1 MIKQLKKP
9 AAFLSAA
16 ALMFSSLM
24 GMTASGETTV
34 TTYIRGDMNGNGRVD
49 IADLALH
56 KSYMLSEEKDKDT
69 DPLTEQIAD
78 FDGNGYTDF
87 QDSVYLS
94 QYLMD
99 RYSEK
104 YDHRTFTVT
113 DSPLIPSSLNG
124 LVTSAQTTGEI
135 RSLNFLVEFNNA
147 KFSDRKKMSEEDL
160 ETELFGE
167 GKAKYPYESLTAYI
181 ERASYGNLTMSGDV
195 YYCTLNADIEDYSVD
210 LSTREKMMKDVLKTM
225 DEKINYSDYDGDGDG
240 DIDVLT
246 FTVPLDNASGTI
258 KDFWYAATHTW
269 CYDPNFKVDGVK
281 VVKYA
286 GMNTMPYKDNM
297 YVFKRDYTHEF
308 GHCMGLQD
316 YYKYESQD
324 YEGLKGPAG
333 YCKMDDSLGDYC
345 TFSKLMAGWLRENEV
360 QVYDLNSGGVQVF
373 SLSDPAKEGSC
384 LILPLKNWNGNFTS
398 EYFLVEYQSCE
409 GNNNDVRNFLN
420 GWYNDKNN
428 TGIRIMHVQAEMHK
442 TYWGQKEFKYY
453 NYADTYNGDDKQRI
467 LRLVNNESHGYLKP
481 GETQTKL
488 MAYDSS
494 GYETIDSGY
503 TVKFEGLDFNGQIV
517 VSVLKK

>member
-1 MIKQLKKP
+1 MIKKLKKP

-49 IADLALH
+49 IADLVLH
-56 KSYMLSEEKDKDT
+56 KSYILSGEKDNA
-69 DPLTEQIAD
+69 PLSEQIAD
-78 FDGNGYTDF
+78 AGETGNADW
-87 QDSVYLS
+87 QDSIYLTG
-94 QYLMD
+94 YLLNSD
-99 RYSEK
+99 PEK
-104 YDHRTFTVT
+104 YTLKTFTIT
-113 DSPLIPSSLNG
+113 ESALIPSSLEG
-124 LVTSAQTTGEI
+124 LTACAQTTGEV
-135 RSLNFLVEFNNA
+135 RSLNILVEFINA
-147 KFSDRKKMSEEDL
+147 RFSDSKKMSEEDL
-160 ETELFGE
+160 KTELFGE
-167 GKAKYPYESLTAYI
+167 GKAKFPYESLTAFI

-195 YYCTLNADIEDYSVD
+195 FYCTLNADIEDYSID
-210 LSTREKMMKDVLKTM
+210 LASREKMMKDVLKAL
-225 DEKINYSDYDGDGDG
+225 DDKINYSDFDGDGDG

-246 FTVPLDNASGTI
+246 FTVPLDKASSSL
-258 KDFWYAATHTW
+258 KSFWYAATHTW
-269 CYDPNFKVDGVK
+269 YYDPHFTVDGVK

-286 GMNTMPYKDNM
+286 GMSTMPYKDNM
-297 YVFKRDYTHEF
+297 YTFKRDYTHEF

-316 YYKYESQD
+316 YYKYESED

-494 GYETIDSGY
+494 GYETVDTGY
-503 TVKFEGLDFNGQIV
+503 VVKYISFKDGKAQ
-517 VSVLKK
+517 VSIEKK